1 MDKTLEATDKQY
13 WSDCIAQY
21 NKDAQKWVDRCKKIV
36 KHYKDERK
44 DEQAGIIRYN
54 ILWANIQ
61 TLKPALYAKDPHP
74 EVERRF
80 KDDDDLGRAASDILE
95 RCLAYSISNHGF
107 GDIMRE
113 CVLDKLLVGRGVAWV
128 RYVPSFKDA
137 EEPPM
142 VTDDVGTE
150 EYGEDADEPQ
160 EVAQV
165 IDFEYIAY
173 DFVYF
178 EDFGYS
184 KSRTWEEVRA
194 VWRRVF
200 LDRDEL
206 IERFGEELGNAIP
219 LDHKAEDAPEDTTQK
234 KATIYEIWDKC
245 EKEAIWLSLE
255 YPQVLDKRKDP
266 LGLSDFF
273 PCPKPMFGTIAN
285 DSTIPVPDYALYQ
298 DQAIELDQLTQ
309 RIAMI
314 TKAIKVAGVYDA
326 SAKDIDRLMS
336 DGVTNQL
343 IPVDNW
349 AMFAEKG
356 GISGAVSLLPMAEIA
371 QTLMQLYEIRDR
383 VKQDL
388 YEISGMSD
396 IIRGASD
403 PNETATAQQIKSNYA
418 SVRLNDQQRDVQRFA
433 RDLLRIAGEIIP
445 NLFQMETIKQICG
458 VRLLTE
464 QEKQFL
470 QSAMQN
476 PQMAQQIPQEQVAL
490 LSQPSWEQIEQLFK
504 DQTQRNFRIDIET
517 DSTIM
522 QDAQQEQQA
531 RLEFVNTIGQVMQ
544 GAATIAQTTPQL
556 LEPIKESIMFLIRGY
571 KIGRSTES
579 AFKAA
584 LDKMSEVANQPAPPQ
599 GDQDSKGDMLQV
611 EQMKQQG
618 SAQTEQLKQQGAA
631 QLEQTRHMNRMN
643 EIAAQHENAKELE
656 IIRAQVSGNNA
667 ALADQRH
674 RDIAAQQLAQEHQ
687 HDAFKMAHDAAQREA
702 DRNAKALEQSA
713 KASEA
718 P

>member
-1 MDKTLEATDKQY
+1 MDKNLEATDKQY

-44 DEQAGIIRYN
+44 DELAGVIRYN

-80 KDDDDLGRAASDILE
+80 KDNDDLGRVASDILE
-95 RCLAYSISNHGF
+95 RCLSYSIGNHGF

-137 EEPPM
+137 EEPGM
-142 VTDDVGTE
+142 VTDDASAEG
-150 EYGEDADEPQ
+150 YGEGSDEP
-160 EVAQV
+160 EEAAQV
-165 IDFEYIAY
+165 IDFEDIAY
-173 DFVYF
+173 DFVYY

-184 KSRTWEEVRA
+184 KSRTWEEVGA

-200 LDRDEL
+200 LSRDEL
-206 IERFGEELGNAIP
+206 VERFGEEIGKAIP

-255 YPQVLDKRKDP
+255 YPDLLDVRKDP
-266 LGLSDFF
+266 LGLSSFF

-371 QTLMQLYEIRDR
+371 QTLMQLYEIRDK

-403 PNETATAQQIKSNYA
+403 PNETATAQKIKSNYA

-445 NLFQMETIKQICG
+445 NLFQIETIKQICG

-464 QEKQFL
+464 QEKQ
-470 QSAMQN
+470 QI
-476 PQMAQQIPQEQVAL
+476 QMAQQNPQIAQQIPAEQLKLMVE
-490 LSQPSWEQIEQLFK
+490 PSWEQIEQLFK
-504 DQTQRNFRIDIET
+504 DQTKRNFRIDIET

-522 QDAQQEQQA
+522 QDAQQEQQS
-531 RLEFVNTIGQVMQ
+531 RLEFVNTIGQAIQ
-544 GAATIAQTTPQL
+544 GAATIAKTTPQL
-556 LEPIKESIMFLIRGY
+556 LPAIAESIMFLIRGY
-571 KIGRSTES
+571 KVGRSTES
-579 AFKAA
+579 AFKTA
-584 LDKMSEVANQPAPPQ
+584 LEKMEQLSEQPTAPQ
-599 GDQDSKGDMLQV
+599 GDHKNSGDMLQV

-618 SAQTEQLKQQGAA
+618 GAQTEQLKQQGAA
-631 QLEQTRHMNRMN
+631 QLEQVRHMNKMN
-643 EIAAQHENAKELE
+643 EIAAEHQNAKEIEFL
-656 IIRAQVSGNNA
+656 RAQSSNNNA
-667 ALADQRH
+667 AMADQRH
-674 RDIAAQQLAQEHQ
+674 RDIASQQLAQEHQ
-687 HDAFKMAHDAAQREA
+687 HDTFKLMHEAAQAEKS
-702 DRNAKALEQSA
+702 RNAQALQNSA
-713 KASEA
+713 RAGEA
-718 P
+718 Q

>member
-1 MDKTLEATDKQY
+1 MDKAYEADDKKY

-21 NKDAQKWVDRCKKIV
+21 NKDAQKWVDRSKKIV
-36 KHYKDERK
+36 KRYKDERK
-44 DEQAGIIRYN
+44 DENATTVRYN
-54 ILWANIQ
+54 ILWSNIQ

-80 KDDDDLGRAASDILE
+80 KDDDDVGRVASDVLE
-95 RCLAYSISNHGF
+95 RCLSYSISNHQF

-113 CVLDKLLVGRGVAWV
+113 CVLDKLLVGRGIAWV

-137 EEPPM
+137 EPDM
-142 VTDDVGTE
+142 ITDDVDSE
-150 EYGEDADEPQ
+150 EAGEDTDEKEPLP
-160 EVAQV
+160 QV
-165 IDFEYIAY
+165 IDFEDIAY

-184 KSRTWEEVRA
+184 KSRTWEEVQA
-194 VWRRVF
+194 VWRRVY
-200 LDRDEL
+200 LSRDEL
-206 IERFGEELGNAIP
+206 VERFGEEIGNAVP
-219 LDHKAEDAPEDTTQK
+219 LDHKADDAPDDTTQK

-245 EKEAIWLSLE
+245 EKEAIWLSLQ
-255 YPQVLDKRKDP
+255 YPELLDVRKDP
-266 LGLSDFF
+266 LGLEGFF

-298 DQAIELDQLTQ
+298 DQAIELDELTK

-336 DGVTNQL
+336 DGVTNTL

-356 GISGAVSLLPMAEIA
+356 GIAGAVSLLPMGEIA
-371 QTLMQLYEIRDR
+371 QTLMQLYEVRDK

-433 RDLLRIAGEIIP
+433 RDLLRIAGQIIASH
-445 NLFQMETIKQICG
+445 FQLDTIKQICG

-464 QEKQFL
+464 QEKQFM
-470 QSAMQN
+470 QAAMQN
-476 PQMAQQIPQEQVAL
+476 PQVAQQIPQEQLNL
-490 LSQPSWEQIEQLFK
+490 LNEPSWEQVEALLK
-504 DQTQRNFRIDIET
+504 DDNKRNFRIDIET

-571 KIGRSTES
+571 KVGRTTES
-579 AFKAA
+579 AFKTA
-584 LDKMSEVANQPAPPQ
+584 LEKMSGLANQPPPQ
-599 GDQDSKGDMLQV
+599 QGEQDSKGDMLQV
-611 EQMKQQG
+611 EQVKQQG
-618 SAQTEQLKQQGAA
+618 AAQNEQLKQQGAA

-643 EIAAQHENAKELE
+643 EIAVQHQNAKELE
-656 IIRAQVSGNNA
+656 LIRAQASGQNA
-667 ALADQRH
+667 ALADERH
-674 RDIAAQQLAQEHQ
+674 RDIASQQLAQEHQ
-687 HDAFKMAHDAAQREA
+687 HDTFKMIHDAAQRDA
-702 DRNAKALEQSA
+702 DRNAKALQQSA